1 MTAPVEVAPRPAP
14 VGAAP
19 VLAPVP
25 PSWARRLTRRS
36 AWPGWANLAVV
47 AGVTLV
53 ALSQLHPSLLL
64 ANTTTAGGDTGAHVM
79 LPAFLKSH
87 LLTHGQ
93 LTGWDPDWY
102 DGFPLYTFYFPL
114 PGLITVMFNAV
125 VNYNVAFKL
134 VTVLGTLTLPVCA
147 WAFGK
152 MAGLRNPGPA
162 CLAAAMLP
170 FLFEPSFTIYG
181 GNILSTMAGEFSYS
195 LSISFAMLFLGVVA
209 VGLRTGR
216 YRILAAVLFAA
227 TLLCH
232 LIPAIFAGVGAVVW
246 VLLDADLR
254 RGLHR
259 GVRNSV
265 ARHRWGRR
273 LWWGVV
279 VGAIGVGLTAFWLLP
294 FASPQAYTTNM
305 GWTNVEGFP
314 HLLAPASARW
324 VVVCVV
330 IGVVAMILRRN

>member
-1 MTAPVEVAPRPAP
+1 MTAPVDVVRVGPEPAQT
-14 VGAAP
+14 G
-19 VLAPVP
+19 PVP
-25 PSWARRLTRRS
+25 DQTAPPFLHRFTRRS
-36 AWPGWANLAVV
+36 SWPAWANFAVV
-47 AGVTLV
+47 AGITLV
-53 ALSQLHPSLLL
+53 ALSQLHPNLLL
-64 ANTTTAGGDTGAHVM
+64 QNTTTAGGDTGAHVM
-79 LPAFLKSH
+79 LPYYMEHS
-87 LLTHGQ
+87 LLPHGQ
-93 LTGWDPDWY
+93 LTGWDPAWY

-114 PGLITVMFNAV
+114 PAFFTVLFNAV

-152 MAGLRNPGPA
+152 MAGLRNPGPG
-162 CLAAAMLP
+162 CLAAATLP

-209 VGLRTGR
+209 LGLRTGR

-254 RGLHR
+254 RGAAPRGPQRHSPSPVGPTPVVERRGRGHRDRPHGVLAGPVCLHPGLHHQYGLDQRR
-259 GVRNSV
+259 GLPPPAGSRP
-265 ARHRWGRR
+265 RPGG
-273 LWWGVV
+273 WWC
-279 VGAIGVGLTAFWLLP
+279 AW
-294 FASPQAYTTNM
+294 SS
-305 GWTNVEGFP
+305 GWWP
-314 HLLAPASARW
+314 
-324 VVVCVV
+324 
-330 IGVVAMILRRN
+330 